1 MAPIPENEAERLM
14 ALRQYAIL
22 DTEPEEAFDELTRLA
37 AQVCQTPISLVTFV
51 DADRQWHK
59 SRLGWEVDE
68 IPREHSFCAYAI
80 LQPDLMVVEDAAS
93 DARFAG
99 NPLVTNEPHIRFYA
113 GMPIR
118 AKFYAAA
125 PLLTPGGQ
133 AIGALCVMDW
143 QPRKLTPLQAQT
155 LRTLGNQVVSQLE
168 LRRSLAELNRKQEQ
182 TEVAL
187 KDSEA
192 FYHSLVQNVPQNI
205 FRKDSLGRFTF
216 ANDRFC
222 MTIGRPLPDIL
233 GKTDFDFFPADLAA
247 KYHQDDQRVMASG
260 QAFETIE
267 QHQTPDRGILCVQVV
282 KSPLRDASGKVAGV
296 QGIFWD
302 VTEQFKTQ
310 EALAYERDLLQAM
323 LENIPDSI
331 YFKDTASHFI
341 AGSRASARKLGL
353 SSPEEA
359 IGKTDFDFFSLEH
372 AQEAFDDEQRIIRT
386 GEPVIAKT
394 ERETWTDGREAWVLT
409 TKVPLRNKEGVI
421 IGTLGISKDITDLKR
436 AERELALARDAA
448 LESAQLKSEFLANM
462 SHEIRTPMNAIIG
475 MTGLLLDTR
484 MTAEQQDFA
493 ETIRKGADALLAI
506 INDIL
511 DFSKI
516 EAGKLVIEQ
525 IDFDLYE
532 TVEGTVELL
541 AESAQSKEL
550 ELASWVHAGVPASL
564 RGDPGR
570 LRQVLTNLLGNAIK
584 FTARGEVVADVTQ
597 ESESDKEVVLRFAVR
612 DTGIGIPS
620 EAQTRIFQAFAQA
633 DGSMTRRYGGT
644 GLGLAIRRQLVE
656 LMRGRIGFESQAGRG
671 SVFWFTLPLEKQ
683 LQPRPA
689 ALETRSALEGVRVL
703 IVDDNETNRQI
714 VHHQILSW
722 RMRNGSAGSGS
733 EALAALRREAAAGR
747 PYALAI
753 LDMQMPEMDGL
764 SLARAI
770 KADPALAATKLV
782 MLTSLGY
789 LPQEREWKEA
799 GIAAYLIKPVRQSR
813 LFDCLTTVLSE
824 SKPVPAPAPRPH
836 PVPSATSARTVS
848 DPGRKSV
855 RILLA
860 EDNVVN
866 QKVALRQMQK
876 LGYTADAV
884 ANGVEVLRALETIPY
899 AIVLMDCQMPEMDG
913 YEATRQ
919 IRQREI
925 SPASA
930 SAAQRRYI
938 IAMTA
943 NALSGDREE
952 CLAAGMNDYISKPV
966 RLEELDWALQRGCD
980 FLQSASAL
988 APATPAPAL
997 DPAALRNLRSLRE
1010 QTRPDP
1016 LVELIDLFLQ
1026 DVPQRVGWLEEAVGK
1041 NDALALESAA
1051 HGLKG
1056 SASNLGAYPLASL
1069 CDELVRLA
1077 REQSWAEAGAVL
1089 PQLRTESDRVRLAL
1103 IAERKP

>member
-1 MAPIPENEAERLM
+1 MAPIPENETERLK

-37 AQVCQTPISLVTFV
+37 AQVCQTPIALVTFV
-51 DADRQWHK
+51 DAGRQWHK
-59 SRLGWEVDE
+59 SRLGWEVAE
-68 IPREHSFCAYAI
+68 VPREHSFCAYAI
-80 LQPDLMVVEDAAS
+80 LQPDLMVVEDTGA

-99 NPLVTNEPHIRFYA
+99 NPLVTEDPHIRFYA
-113 GMPIR
+113 GMPLR

-125 PLLTPGGQ
+125 PLRTPGGH
-133 AIGALCVMDW
+133 ALGALCVMDW

-168 LRRSLAELNRKQEQ
+168 LRRSLAELSRKQRQ

-205 FRKDSLGRFTF
+205 FRKDALGRFTF

-222 MTIGRPLPDIL
+222 LTIGRSLPDIL

-247 KYHQDDQRVMASG
+247 KYRQDDERVMASG
-260 QAFETIE
+260 QAVETIE
-267 QHQTPDRGILCVQVV
+267 QHQTPDRGMLYVQVI
-282 KSPLRDASGKVAGV
+282 KSPLRDASGEVAGI

-331 YFKDTASHFI
+331 YFKDTASRVL
-341 AGSRASARKLGL
+341 ACSRAASRRWGLG
-353 SSPEEA
+353 SPEEA
-359 IGKTDFDFFSLEH
+359 IGKTDFDFFGPDH
-372 AQEAFDDEQRIIRT
+372 AHEAFDDEQRIIRT
-386 GEPVIAKT
+386 GQPVIAKT
-394 ERETWTDGREAWVLT
+394 ERESWTDGREAWVLT

-421 IGTLGISKDITDLKR
+421 TGTLGISKDITDLKR
-436 AERELALARDAA
+436 AERELALARDTA

-493 ETIRKGADALLAI
+493 ETIRKSADALLDI

-525 IDFDLYE
+525 IDFDLHE

-550 ELASWVHAGVPASL
+550 ELASWVHGGVPAGL

-584 FTARGEVVADVTQ
+584 FTERGEVVIDVTQ
-597 ESESDKEVVLRFAVR
+597 ESENEKEVVLRFAVR

-620 EAQTRIFQAFAQA
+620 EAQSRIFQAFAQA

-644 GLGLAIRRQLVE
+644 GLGLAICRQLVE
-656 LMRGRIGFESQAGRG
+656 LMHGRIGFESQAGCG

-689 ALETRSALEGVRVL
+689 LRELKSALEGVRVL

-722 RMRNGSAGSGS
+722 RMCNGSAAGGS
-733 EALAALRREAAAGR
+733 EALAALKREAAMGQ

-753 LDMQMPEMDGL
+753 LDLQMPEMDGL
-764 SLARAI
+764 TLARAI
-770 KADPALAATKLV
+770 KADPAIAATKLV
-782 MLTSLGY
+782 MLTSLGH

-813 LFDCLTTVLSE
+813 LFDCLTTVLSG
-824 SKPVPAPAPRPH
+824 SKPVPAPSPRPH
-836 PVPSATSARTVS
+836 PTPAAPLARTVS
-848 DPGRKSV
+848 DPGRKAIRV
-855 RILLA
+855 LLA
-860 EDNVVN
+860 EDNAVN
-866 QKVALRQMQK
+866 QKVALHQLHK

-884 ANGVEVLRALETIPY
+884 ANGVEVLKALEAIPY

-919 IRQREI
+919 IRRREN
-925 SPASA
+925 SPALLNA
-930 SAAQRRYI
+930 PPHRYVV
-938 IAMTA
+938 AMTA

-952 CLAAGMNDYISKPV
+952 CFAAGMDDYISKPV
-966 RLEELDWALQRGCD
+966 RLEELDGALQRGCD
-980 FLQSASAL
+980 FLQSAGAL

-997 DPAALRNLRSLRE
+997 DPEALRSLRMLRQE
-1010 QTRPDP
+1010 TGPDP
-1016 LVELIDLFLQ
+1016 LAEVSDLFLH
-1026 DVPQRVGWLEEAVGK
+1026 DLPQRLGRLEEALGK
-1041 NDALALESAA
+1041 SDAVALESAA

-1056 SASNLGAYPLASL
+1056 SASNLGAYPMAGL
-1069 CDELVRLA
+1069 CDELAGLA
-1077 REQSWAEAGAVL
+1077 REQSWSKAGAVL
-1089 PQLRTESDRVRLAL
+1089 LKLSAELDRVRLAL
-1103 IAERKP
+1103 LAERNR